1 MRSSTNILIAN
12 VAFADFLM
20 TIDIPYMLKWFYVL
34 SKWLG
39 KFMSTVLRKLLH
51 CSLVGSLAVFSLV
64 VISLDCN
71 FAILFP
77 MKRCAFRYRHDVVRC
92 TDVMLSIMIAT
103 KNKQWEG
110 KDGMICDE
118 LCNPISGR
126 LCYSHFRYFLHRST
140 DSALIITSLWS
151 TVWLVFVFAA
161 ETSLDIKIQQHAKK
175 SKPLADKR
183 L

>member
-1 MRSSTNILIAN
+1 MAWHVHGHCVTQALALFTGRIPCSVQSS
-12 VAFADFLM
+12 ADFPRLQFCYPVSNAK
-20 TIDIPYMLKWFYVL
+20 TND
-34 SKWLG
+34 S
-39 KFMSTVLRKLLH
+39 
-51 CSLVGSLAVFSLV
+51 
-64 VISLDCN
+64 
-71 FAILFP
+71 
-77 MKRCAFRYRHDVVRC
+77 KRCAFRYRHDVVRC
-92 TDVMLSIMIAT
+92 TGVMLSIMIAT

-175 SKPLADKR
+175 SKP
-183 L
+183 